1 MITEEEFQIL
11 KAEVDTLQIQASE
24 KHKPWISRPSN
35 IISLFALLF
44 SFGTTAFSFWKSHN
58 EAIANNRSE
67 VRQLIQ
73 RITRL
78 PIENFDL
85 TLKYKDNAQG
95 QQLTSMIA
103 QEQLLL
109 ANQAAEKIN
118 LFPDSFTSTEYFAV
132 AGALANVNSPIFVPK
147 FLQRSISLANTANDY
162 VVASRSYGHFLFTQ
176 GKIDEGRAFY
186 SKALNETWSKFPGI
200 DRFYRKGLVIQ
211 TNLNLANSENM
222 IGNYKEALKAVSE
235 AQSVTV
241 ELPNSQFRDF
251 WQSQVLA
258 VKNSIEQGG
267 GPNAP
272 SAIAPGP

>member
-1 MITEEEFQIL
+1 MITEEELKIL

-24 KHKPWISRPSN
+24 KQKPWISRPSN
-35 IISLFALLF
+35 ILSLFALLF

-58 EAIANNRSE
+58 EEIANNRSE

-73 RITRL
+73 RVTRL

-95 QQLTSMIA
+95 QQLVSMIM

-132 AGALANVNSPIFVPK
+132 AGALASVNSPIFVPQ

-162 VVASRSYGHFLFTQ
+162 VVASRSYGHFLYTQ
-176 GKIDEGRAFY
+176 GKMDEGRALY
-186 SKALNETWSKFPGI
+186 SKALNETWSKFPGA
-200 DRFYRKGLVIQ
+200 DPLYRKALVIQ
-211 TNLNLANSENM
+211 TNLNLANSESM
-222 IGNYKEALKAVSE
+222 IGNYKGASKAVSE
-235 AQSVTV
+235 AQSITDD
-241 ELPNSQFRDF
+241 LPNSQFRGF
-251 WQSQVLA
+251 WQGQVLE
-258 VKNSIEQGG
+258 VRKWIEQGG